1 MSLRGSALFRTITL
15 ALLVVAIA
23 FWVFSVSLSARAQP
37 SVLETLLARRIRR
50 LAVPRSVR
58 HQQNPVPLT
67 PDLLVEVRRH
77 FADHCAACHGNDGSG
92 NTEIGRH
99 LYPRVPDMRL
109 AATQSLNDGELYYI
123 IHNGIRFTGM
133 PAWGPDT
140 NHDHDSWELV
150 HFIRHLPRLTSQEI
164 EDMTRFNPKSPAE
177 IEEEKEEEEFLNGKP
192 SK

>member
-1 MSLRGSALFRTITL
+1 MSLRGSALFRMITL
-15 ALLVVAIA
+15 ALLVVAMT

-37 SVLETLLARRIRR
+37 SVLETLLARQIRR
-50 LAVPRSVR
+50 LAVPRSLR
-58 HQQNPVPLT
+58 HQQNPVPST
-67 PDLLVEVRRH
+67 PDLLVEARRH
-77 FADHCAACHGNDGSG
+77 FADHCATCHGNDGSG
-92 NTEIGRH
+92 NTEIGQH
-99 LYPRVPDMRL
+99 LYPRAPDMRL
-109 AATQSLNDGELYYI
+109 AATQSLHDGELYYI

-140 NHDHDSWELV
+140 SHDHDSWELV

-164 EDMTRFNPKSPAE
+164 EDMRQFNPKSPAE